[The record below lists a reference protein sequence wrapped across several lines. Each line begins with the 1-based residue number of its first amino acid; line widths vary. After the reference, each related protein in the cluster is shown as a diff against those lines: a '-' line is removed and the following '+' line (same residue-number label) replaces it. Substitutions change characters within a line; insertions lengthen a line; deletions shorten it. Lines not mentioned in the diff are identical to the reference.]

1 MKERLPLWAQ
11 GWLDTIMP
19 ISEVLLIV
27 LVAWLVQ
34 RVIRGIAR
42 RLVARRGLPRRRRR
56 R

>member
-34 RVIRGIAR
+34 RLLR
-42 RLVARRGLPRRRRR
+42 RALR
-56 R
+56 